1 MKTRLKGPIVKIR
14 ITRAGIK
21 TVARFVVA
29 RSVSTT
35 ISMLVHQNAS
45 PDTKLEIASVHI
57 GAFVIGEMVGEAA
70 KPYVD
75 RQIDE
80 IGDGIEKIKA
90 QHKEL
95 ADS

>member
-1 MKTRLKGPIVKIR
+1 MNPNLKGPIVKIK

-21 TVARFVVA
+21 TVVRFVVA

-35 ISMLVHQNAS
+35 ISMLVHQNAT
-45 PDTKLEIASVHI
+45 PETKLEIASVHV

-75 RQIDE
+75 KQIDE
-80 IGDGIEKIKA
+80 IAEGIEKIKA
-90 QHKEL
+90 AREEL
-95 ADS
+95 NS